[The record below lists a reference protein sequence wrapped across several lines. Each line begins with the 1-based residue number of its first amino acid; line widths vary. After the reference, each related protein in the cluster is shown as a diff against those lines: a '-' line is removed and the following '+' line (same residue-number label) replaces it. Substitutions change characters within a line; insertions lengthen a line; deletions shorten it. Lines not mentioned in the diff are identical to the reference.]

1 MCWIN
6 TESAW
11 GTTQHPVYLN
21 RMNILQFW
29 GILSAVWWIRWTHLN
44 KGKWSPSTLLHPSRP
59 APPSP
64 VVSQS
69 AGAGQGWT
77 RLGYTQMGS
86 SWVQL
91 CWSPGGEERVWDEQM
106 NRCSGVSVNIA
117 CWYSGSVY
125 SVHFVLQSL
134 FVTVAL
140 LSPGLFTLSL
150 CYQGWL
156 GLGWACRFSN
166 SHRQ

>member
-69 AGAGQGWT
+69 AGAGQGWS

-106 NRCSGVSVNIA
+106 LRGFSK
-117 CWYSGSVY
+117 
-125 SVHFVLQSL
+125 
-134 FVTVAL
+134 
-140 LSPGLFTLSL
+140 LSL
-150 CYQGWL
+150 IVLWQRLLCSLCFTNRFLSLWL
-156 GLGWACRFSN
+156 SWALGYSRSLSVIRAD
-166 SHRQ
+166 